1 MILAEIPKLYTLEE
15 QIFPE
20 FNLVICEFFLNFTM
34 FKNS

>member
-1 MILAEIPKLYTLEE
+1 MILAEIPTLYTLEE

-20 FNLVICEFFLNFTM
+20 FNLVIWEFFLNFTM